1 MDCPEQETDADDPDL
16 WPEFDAV
23 LDEIE
28 SRLSSADIPRG
39 DPTAPWE
46 GIEDQAVV
54 TMSGALLKALCD
66 IAAQADGAMEWRP
79 DSILLHSGMHAPVP
93 LRFQAFRAR

>member
-1 MDCPEQETDADDPDL
+1 MNGPAHATDADPQDL
-16 WPEFDAV
+16 WPEFEAV
-23 LDEIE
+23 IHEIE
-28 SRLSSADIPRG
+28 TRLSSADAGG

-66 IAAQADGAMEWRP
+66 IAAQADGAMEWKP

>member
-1 MDCPEQETDADDPDL
+1 MNGPEHETNADSPDL
-16 WPEFDAV
+16 WPEFEAV
-23 LDEIE
+23 MREIE
-28 SRLSSADIPRG
+28 TRLSAPHVRG

-54 TMSGALLKALCD
+54 TISGELLKALCD
-66 IAAQADGAMEWRP
+66 IAAQAEGAMEWGT
-79 DSILLHSGMHAPVP
+79 DSILLHSGMRAPVA

>member
-1 MDCPEQETDADDPDL
+1 MNGPEHETDADSQDL
-16 WPEFDAV
+16 WPEFEAV
-23 LDEIE
+23 MREIE
-28 SRLSSADIPRG
+28 TRLSSANVRG

-46 GIEDQAVV
+46 EIEDQAEV

-66 IAAQADGAMEWRP
+66 IAAQAEGAMEWRS
-79 DSILLHSGMHAPVP
+79 DSILLHSGMRAPVP